1 MSLLDTTGSELS
13 RSRSSATCR
22 SAKSSKY
29 VSTAFVTTKERERSV
44 SLATSP
50 SLFAIASGNRTE
62 IAVLMINLQC
72 SVIQCMQCMLC
83 SQLQSLGQRLR
94 DAQSKAA
101 PRARLYF
108 VAVDAVVVPWLRSG
122 ISQSA
127 PWFRDG
133 SSEFFRRFD
142 PLVDHAFCVRQGLL
156 VRFPICHTAVWS
168 RRLAMGDLMGVR
180 ISTMRVRAQ
189 GDQQSTL

>member
-133 SSEFFRRFD
+133 SSGVLSPFRSTRRSRVLRSPG
-142 PLVDHAFCVRQGLL
+142 PLGAFSHLPYSGMVQASCNG
-156 VRFPICHTAVWS
+156 
-168 RRLAMGDLMGVR
+168 
-180 ISTMRVRAQ
+180 
-189 GDQQSTL
+189 